1 MKPFLRPRRLVGLAI
16 NVGGLAASLSQGLA
30 LLH

>member
-16 NVGGLAASLSQGLA
+16 SVGGLAASLSQELA